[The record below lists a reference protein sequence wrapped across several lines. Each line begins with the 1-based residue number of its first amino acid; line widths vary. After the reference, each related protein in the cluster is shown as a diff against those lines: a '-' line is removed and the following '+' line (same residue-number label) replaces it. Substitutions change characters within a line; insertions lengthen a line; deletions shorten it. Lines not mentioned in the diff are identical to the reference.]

1 MRSRDRRQLAEVWVH
16 PDLPCGCAQD
26 QLARIEMFEQFPVQE
41 VRVALDERLKAFR
54 SPALH
59 VHRHEAK
66 PRASDRLVI
75 LVLSPVPSRNMPDRA
90 DHDALRFLDRVQPQV
105 GPRELEVLSMA
116 KPAAGPNDLL
126 KDLEI
131 GSAHEPTVAATARLR
146 NPAQRCE
153 RLPLLTPPRDGR
165 VDRVPSMA
173 PRGEVILRPAT
184 AEDIPSI
191 ASIWHRGWLDG
202 HIGHVPERLMAAR
215 NERSFWF
222 RAARRL
228 PDTTIAELEGAVAG
242 FVMVVDDEVEQVY
255 VGEDH
260 RGSGVAKVL
269 LAEAE
274 RRVQQCGYDIAWL
287 AVVAGNERA
296 RRFYAKC
303 GWVDEGPFDYQAQ
316 GPDGPITVPSH
327 RYVKAVEPH

>member
-1 MRSRDRRQLAEVWVH
+1 VFV
-16 PDLPCGCAQD
+16 
-26 QLARIEMFEQFPVQE
+26 QFPVQE
-41 VRVALDERLKAFR
+41 AGVALDERFKVFG

-59 VHRHEAK
+59 VHRDEAK
-66 PRASDRLVI
+66 PGAGDRLVV
-75 LVLSPVPSRNMPDRA
+75 LVLSPVPSSDMPDRGA
-90 DHDALRFLDRVQPQV
+90 HDPLRFVERMQAQV

-116 KPAAGPNDLL
+116 EAAAGPNDLL

-131 GSAHEPTVAATARLR
+131 RFAHEPTVAAAAASR
-146 NPAQRCE
+146 NPAQRVE
-153 RLPLLTPPRDGR
+153 RLPLLSPHRTRS

-173 PRGEVILRPAT
+173 APSGEVILRPAT

-191 ASIWHRGWLDG
+191 ASIWHRGWQDG
-202 HIGHVPERLMAAR
+202 HIGHVPQRLMAAR
-215 NERSFWF
+215 TEQSFSF
-222 RAARRL
+222 RAAGRL
-228 PDTTIAELEGAVAG
+228 PDTTIAEIEGGVAG

-269 LAEAE
+269 LADAE
-274 RRVQQCGYDIAWL
+274 RRVQQSGYDIAWL

-327 RYVKAVEPH
+327 RYVKAVEPRSPEM